1 MNRGMTILNYH
12 PTKITIAH
20 KETTSDPQNSIPKS
34 LNWFEGNV
42 TGKPYISWKKLW
54 FPVDVP
60 ANPLTRN
67 SRVLAPNTSYKWD
80 YNDLYN
86 P

>member
-1 MNRGMTILNYH
+1 MWIYH

-42 TGKPYISWKKLW
+42 TGKPDISWNKNFGFL
-54 FPVDVP
+54 
-60 ANPLTRN
+60 
-67 SRVLAPNTSYKWD
+67 
-80 YNDLYN
+80 
-86 P
+86 

>member
-42 TGKPYISWKKLW
+42 TGKPDISWNKNFGFL
-54 FPVDVP
+54 
-60 ANPLTRN
+60 
-67 SRVLAPNTSYKWD
+67 
-80 YNDLYN
+80 
-86 P
+86 